1 MKTRTTLVRLLVPL
15 MALGLIAAAC
25 GEDDEPAAP
34 DTSAADT
41 AAAEAAAAQ
50 AEADAASAM
59 AEADAAAAEA
69 DAAAARAAEAEAA
82 LDAAMAEAEGAV
94 DPEVVAALEAERDAA
109 QAEAD
114 AAQAEAEAA
123 AAAQADAEAAAA
135 AAESA
140 MEEAMAEPEP
150 EPETM
155 TDVTLQLQWFTQ
167 SQFAGYYAAVA
178 TGIYEDYGLNVEILE
193 GGVEIVPASVL
204 DSGAAD
210 FAVSWVPRGLV
221 PREEG
226 ANITNIA
233 QVFQRSAT
241 LQVSFADSGISTVT
255 DLQGR
260 TVGNWGFGNEFEL
273 LAGLRKSG
281 LDPASDVQ
289 LVQQNFDMLA
299 LISGEIDAAQAMIYN
314 EYAQVLET
322 VNPDTGELYQPED
335 LNIINW
341 NDVGTAML
349 QDALWADADRLDD
362 DPAYHE
368 TAVKFVEASL
378 LGWIFCRD
386 NPEECVDIVLDNAPT
401 LGRSHQTWQLN
412 EINALIWP
420 SPLGVGVM
428 DPDLWAQT
436 AEVAT
441 SEGILASAPDE
452 DAYRPEI
459 AWEAVTNLRNA
470 GVDVIGNSW
479 QRVPVELLPGGE

>member
-1 MKTRTTLVRLLVPL
+1 MRTTSTLIRLLGPL
-15 MALGLIAAAC
+15 LALGLIAAAC
-25 GEDDEPAAP
+25 GDDEPAAP
-34 DTSAADT
+34 DTSAADA
-41 AAAEAAAAQ
+41 AAAEAAAAE
-50 AEADAASAM
+50 AEAEAEAAQ

-69 DAAAARAAEAEAA
+69 EAAAARAAEAEAELA
-82 LDAAMAEAEGAV
+82 AAMAEAEGAI
-94 DPEVVAALEAERDAA
+94 DPAVVAELEAQLEAAAAEAAAA
-109 QAEAD
+109 QSEAETAA

-123 AAAQADAEAAAA
+123 AAAAEEAAAA
-135 AAESA
+135 AT
-140 MEEAMAEPEP
+140 AEPEP
-150 EPETM
+150 APPV
-155 TDVTLQLQWFTQ
+155 DVTLQLQWFTQ

-178 TGIYEDYGLNVEILE
+178 TGIYDDYGLNVEILE

-241 LQVSFADSGISTVT
+241 LQVAFADSGISTVA
-255 DLQGR
+255 DLEGR

-273 LAGLRKSG
+273 LAGLRKNG
-281 LDPASDVQ
+281 LDPAADVQ

-299 LISGEIDAAQAMIYN
+299 LISGDIDAAQAMIYN

-378 LGWIFCRD
+378 KGWIYCRD

-428 DPDLWAQT
+428 DPDLWSQT
-436 AEVAT
+436 VEVAT
-441 SEGILASAPDE
+441 TEGILASAPDE

-470 GVDVIGNSW
+470 GVDVIGNNW
-479 QRVPVELLPGGE
+479 QRVPVVLLEGGD

>member
-1 MKTRTTLVRLLVPL
+1 MKTRIKLVHLLVPL
-15 MALGLIAAAC
+15 VALGLIAAAC
-25 GEDDEPAAP
+25 GDDEAPAP
-34 DTSAADT
+34 DTSAADA
-41 AAAEAAAAQ
+41 AAAEAAAA
-50 AEADAASAM
+50 
-59 AEADAAAAEA
+59 
-69 DAAAARAAEAEAA
+69 
-82 LDAAMAEAEGAV
+82 
-94 DPEVVAALEAERDAA
+94 
-109 QAEAD
+109 
-114 AAQAEAEAA
+114 
-123 AAAQADAEAAAA
+123 
-135 AAESA
+135 
-140 MEEAMAEPEP
+140 EPEP
-150 EPETM
+150 VAEEPMELTE
-155 TDVTLQLQWFTQ
+155 VSLQLQWFTQ
-167 SQFAGYYAAVA
+167 SQFAGYYAALA
-178 TGIYEDYGLNVEILE
+178 LGIYEDYGLDVEILE

-241 LQVSFADSGISTVT
+241 LQVAFADSGISTVA
-255 DLQGR
+255 DLEGR

-273 LAGLRKSG
+273 LAGLRTNG

-299 LISGEIDAAQAMIYN
+299 LISREIDAAQAMIYN

-322 VNPDTGELYQPED
+322 VNPDTGELFQPED

-341 NDVGTAML
+341 NDEGTAML

-362 DPAYHE
+362 DPAYRE

-378 LGWIFCRD
+378 RGWIHCRD
-386 NPEECVDIVLDNAPT
+386 NPGECVQIVLANAST
-401 LGRSHQTWQLN
+401 LGESHQTWQLN
-412 EINALIWP
+412 EISALIWP

-452 DAYRPEI
+452 GAYRSDI
-459 AWEAVTNLRNA
+459 AWEAVANLRAA
-470 GVDVIGNSW
+470 GVDVVGNNW
-479 QRVPVELLPGGE
+479 QRVTVELLPGGE

>member
-1 MKTRTTLVRLLVPL
+1 
-15 MALGLIAAAC
+15 
-25 GEDDEPAAP
+25 
-34 DTSAADT
+34 
-41 AAAEAAAAQ
+41 
-50 AEADAASAM
+50 
-59 AEADAAAAEA
+59 
-69 DAAAARAAEAEAA
+69 
-82 LDAAMAEAEGAV
+82 
-94 DPEVVAALEAERDAA
+94 
-109 QAEAD
+109 
-114 AAQAEAEAA
+114 
-123 AAAQADAEAAAA
+123 
-135 AAESA
+135 

-150 EPETM
+150 AAPV
-155 TDVTLQLQWFTQ
+155 DVTLQLQWFTQ

-241 LQVSFADSGISTVT
+241 LQVAFADSGITTVA
-255 DLQGR
+255 DLEGR

-273 LAGLRKSG
+273 LAGLRRNG

-322 VNPDTGELYQPED
+322 VNPDTGELYQPDD

-362 DPAYHE
+362 DPAYHA

-378 LGWIFCRD
+378 LGWIYCRD

-401 LGRSHQTWQLN
+401 LGRSHQTWQIN

-420 SPLGVGVM
+420 SPQGVGVM
-428 DPDLWAQT
+428 DTDLWAQT
-436 AEVAT
+436 VDVAT
-441 SEGILASAPDE
+441 SEGILASAPDD

-470 GVDVIGNSW
+470 GIDVIGNNW
-479 QRVPVELLPGGE
+479 QPVDVVLLPGGE

>member
-1 MKTRTTLVRLLVPL
+1 MNTKRIMGWLLVPL
-15 MALGLIAAAC
+15 LALGLIATSC
-25 GEDDEPAAP
+25 SGSSDEAP
-34 DTSAADT
+34 
-41 AAAEAAAAQ
+41 
-50 AEADAASAM
+50 
-59 AEADAAAAEA
+59 
-69 DAAAARAAEAEAA
+69 
-82 LDAAMAEAEGAV
+82 
-94 DPEVVAALEAERDAA
+94 
-109 QAEAD
+109 
-114 AAQAEAEAA
+114 
-123 AAAQADAEAAAA
+123 
-135 AAESA
+135 
-140 MEEAMAEPEP
+140 EELTP
-150 EPETM
+150 
-155 TDVTLQLQWFTQ
+155 VSLQLQWFTQ
-167 SQFAGYYAAVA
+167 SQFAGYYAAQIL
-178 TGIYEDYGLNVEILE
+178 GFYEDVGLDVTILE
-193 GGVEIVPASVL
+193 GSVEIVPASVL

-241 LQVSFADSGISTVT
+241 LQVAFADSGISSVA
-255 DLQGR
+255 DLEGR

-273 LAGLRKSG
+273 LAGLRTNG

-299 LISGEIDAAQAMIYN
+299 LVSREIDAAQAMIYN

-341 NDVGTAML
+341 NDEGTAML

-362 DPAYHE
+362 DAAYRD

-378 LGWIFCRD
+378 KGWAHCRD
-386 NPEECVDIVLDNAPT
+386 NPAECVQIVLDNAPT
-401 LGRSHQTWQLN
+401 LGQSHQTWQLN
-412 EINALIWP
+412 EISALIWP

-436 AEVAT
+436 VDVAT

-452 DAYRPEI
+452 GAYRTDI
-459 AWEAVTNLRNA
+459 AEEAVANLRAA
-470 GVDVIGNSW
+470 GVDVVGNGW
-479 QRVPVELLPGGE
+479 QRVTVELLEGGE